1 MKHLVLIL
9 LALVGAVAILSL
21 YPFDQ
26 KSYFENGQL
35 SAKTSYTLA
44 EKISLYEMYYPDG
57 ALFLSANYSNRKLHG
72 IRLMYSPNGKIIR
85 TESWINGKL
94 DSTSKPKKKIIN
106 RVVTTD
112 IIDHWRLDKFDISEP
127 VDCILKLGAEVKPIS
142 KL

>member
-1 MKHLVLIL
+1 MKYLVLRL
-9 LALVGAVAILSL
+9 LALVGAVAILSA
-21 YPFDQ
+21 YPFEQ
-26 KSYFENGQL
+26 KTYFENGEL
-35 SAKTSYTLA
+35 SRKSSYKLA
-44 EKISLYEMYYPDG
+44 GKVSRYEMYYPDG
-57 ALFLSANYSNRKLHG
+57 ALFLSANYSNRKLNG

-112 IIDHWRLDKFDISEP
+112 IVDHWRLDNFDISEP
-127 VDCILKLGAEVKPIS
+127 VDCILKLGSEVKPIS

>member
-1 MKHLVLIL
+1 MKYLVFIL
-9 LALVGAVAILSL
+9 LALFGAVPILSV
-21 YPFDQ
+21 YPFEQ

-35 SAKTSYTLA
+35 SAKSSYKLA
-44 EKISLYEMYYPDG
+44 GKVRRYEMYYPDG
-57 ALFLSANYSNRKLHG
+57 ALFLSANYSNRKLNG

-112 IIDHWRLDKFDISEP
+112 ITDHWRFDNLYISGP
-127 VDCILKLGAEVKPIS
+127 ADCIPKLGSEVKPIS